1 MMKKT
6 LTLIIFALFPIFVA
20 SAQTKEFKEY
30 AQMVSTDRLKD
41 LIISLADD
49 RTEGR
54 CSGTIGNMM
63 AEHTIIES
71 FRNNGISTYKRSTY
85 TQSFRKDT
93 TIFRNIIGYLP
104 SNKKSDEY
112 IIICAHYD
120 HIGKIGD
127 VIYNGADDNA
137 SGVAALITLSKLFSE
152 MKRKDKNLKKNILFV
167 AFDGKEYNFAG
178 SEYFL
183 KNLTIP
189 KRKIKCVI
197 NMDIIGSKLVPP
209 TSLDEYILILGDRF
223 MTSEYKMDIR
233 RINIRQNLDMCID
246 FTFYGSKN
254 FTEMAYKM
262 SDNYT
267 FYKRGIPAILF
278 TSGFHHHTY
287 KPTDDLEI
295 IDFPSLKK
303 RILLIYGF
311 TRQLIL
317 R

>member
-1 MMKKT
+1 MKKA
-6 LTLIIFALFPIFVA
+6 LSLIIFAFFPIFVS

-30 AQMVSTDRLKD
+30 AQMISTEGLKE

-49 RTEGR
+49 QTEGR
-54 CSGTIGNMM
+54 YSGTIGNMM
-63 AEHTIIES
+63 AEQTIINC
-71 FRNNGISTYKRSTY
+71 FRNNGISPYKRATY
-85 TQSFRKDT
+85 THSFKKDS

-104 SNKKSDEY
+104 SNKRSDEY

-120 HIGKIGD
+120 HLGKIGGA
-127 VIYNGADDNA
+127 VYNGADDNA
-137 SGVAALITLSKLFSE
+137 SGVAALITLSKLFSQ
-152 MKRKDKNLKKNILFV
+152 MKRKEKNLKKNILFV
-167 AFDGKEYNFAG
+167 AFDGKEHNFAG
-178 SEYFL
+178 SEQFI
-183 KNLTIP
+183 KSLTIP

-197 NMDIIGSKLVPP
+197 NMDILGSKLVPP
-209 TSLDEYILILGDRF
+209 TTLEEYILILGDRF

-233 RINIRQNLDMCID
+233 RINIRQDLDMCID

-254 FTEMAYKM
+254 FTEIAYKM

-295 IDFPSLKK
+295 IDFQSLKK